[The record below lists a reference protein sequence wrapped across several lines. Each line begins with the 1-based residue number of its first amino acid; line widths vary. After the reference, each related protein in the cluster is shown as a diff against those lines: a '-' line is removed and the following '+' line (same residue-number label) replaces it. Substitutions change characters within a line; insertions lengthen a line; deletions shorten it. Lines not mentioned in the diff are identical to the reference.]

1 MVSFSTRAASGLA
14 ALGLAAGASFL
25 VASPAQALDDP
36 TACGYAVASQT
47 DTVVT
52 TSPATVNVG
61 DVFTATATV
70 TSDGKVVTGGQVQF
84 TYGDKQKVGTIQG
97 GSASVEFT
105 ADDSGEGITADYL
118 GLCVLDQVAF
128 APSQGAQIL
137 GVEALA
143 PPKSNGNPP
152 TIGGLADTGLNP
164 ATQLVALTGA
174 GLLTAGAATLVIRRR
189 RVTI

>member
-1 MVSFSTRAASGLA
+1 MVSLSSRAASGLA
-14 ALGLAAGASFL
+14 ALGLAAAGTFL
-25 VASPAQALDDP
+25 VAAPAQALVDP

-52 TSPATVNVG
+52 TSPAEVNVG
-61 DVFTATATV
+61 DTFTATATV
-70 TSDGKVVTGGQVQF
+70 TSDGQPVTGGDVRF
-84 TYGDKQKVGTIQG
+84 TYGDKQKTATVSG
-97 GSASVEFT
+97 GEASVEFT
-105 ADDSGEGITADYL
+105 ADESGAGVTADYL

-143 PPKSNGNPP
+143 PPKNNGGP
-152 TIGGLADTGLNP
+152 TIGGLADTGLDP
-164 ATQLVALTGA
+164 ATQLIALTGA